1 VLNLRPSLARRGIA
15 IAGVLAIAVLG
26 GGASIAAAG
35 SGDPKA
41 DSAATEAAKADDV
54 AAGEAK
60 DGRIGEKPKGAD
72 TGVPAGLK
80 VQTRQA
86 LDGLAAAGTINQAQA
101 DAIQS
106 RVASGTV
113 DEREVIASGVLN
125 TTQMERVDDV
135 LRAIKLSY
143 TGP

>member
-1 VLNLRPSLARRGIA
+1 MLNLRPARGRRGIA

-41 DSAATEAAKADDV
+41 DSAATQAAKADVV
-54 AAGEAK
+54 AAGAAK
-60 DGRIGEKPKGAD
+60 DGQVGEKPKGRDA
-72 TGVPAGLK
+72 GVPVGLK

-113 DEREVIASGVLN
+113 DESEVIASGVLDA
-125 TTQMERVDDV
+125 TQMERVDDV

>member
-1 VLNLRPSLARRGIA
+1 MLNLRPARGRRGIA

-41 DSAATEAAKADDV
+41 DSAATQAAKADVV
-54 AAGEAK
+54 AAGAAK
-60 DGRIGEKPKGAD
+60 DGQVGEKPKGRDA
-72 TGVPAGLK
+72 GVPEGLK

-113 DEREVIASGVLN
+113 DESEVIASGVLDA
-125 TTQMERVDDV
+125 TQMERVDDV